1 MLRAKVLPPLS
12 FHWDTHPKEGPNLEN
27 QAVGGKR
34 GYRVGYAGVDRT
46 LACSDGPGVGG
57 RSKGGGGE
65 GNLVLGH
72 LNIQGSKPVSKG
84 FQTSQYLPLFYPK
97 LELPFGLFDKNKCH

>member
-1 MLRAKVLPPLS
+1 MKGKEIGVDLVRERTKRPKIPNERTGISKGNFMLRAKVLPPLS

-57 RSKGGGGE
+57 RSKGGE
-65 GNLVLGH
+65 GREIWSWG
-72 LNIQGSKPVSKG
+72 
-84 FQTSQYLPLFYPK
+84 T
-97 LELPFGLFDKNKCH
+97 